1 MKEKLAFAMLMGIV
15 TTCIIS
21 FTLIAINV
29 GFSARFLTIW
39 LRSWGLAY
47 MVAIP
52 AILVIGPKIQLL
64 VNHLFKSKNNSHD
77 TK

>member
-29 GFSARFLTIW
+29 GFSSRFLTIW

-52 AILVIGPKIQLL
+52 AILILGPKIQLL

-77 TK
+77 TN